1 MQEPDK
7 LNDETKLLETREDG
21 KWEKGTTLIMGNSI
35 LSGLRERKMSHRRS
49 LKSATSQV

>member
-7 LNDETKLLETREDG
+7 LNEKTKILQTREDG

-35 LSGLRERKMSHRRS
+35 LSGLREGKCPIEDP
-49 LKSATSQV
+49 